1 MAVSRE
7 LFNTIREEYGEYAS
21 WAIWAENDDYT
32 GGVEGMDV
40 DIFQNVSMEIL
51 SELNPNFVL
60 LGLNWSTGRPGIL
73 MNFHSRDSNI
83 GKLRYAI
90 RNSPLHGAYMTDLI
104 KNRSEPNSKELM
116 KYLRLNPEVEEENV
130 RSFEKEISMLG
141 VERPI
146 IIANGKY
153 VYQILERNGLIDR
166 YKIIKVTHY
175 SAWTPGGRAEVIHK
189 NRIMPILVKEL
200 NCKPW

>member
-21 WAIWAENDDYT
+21 WAIWAENDDYN

-40 DIFQNVSMEIL
+40 DIFRNVSMEIL

-60 LGLNWSTGRPGIL
+60 LGLNWSTGRPRIL

-104 KNRSEPNSKELM
+104 KNHSEPNSKELM
-116 KYLRLNPEVEEENV
+116 RFLRSNPEVEKENV
-130 RSFEKEISMLG
+130 RSLEKEISMLG
-141 VERPI
+141 TEKPI
-146 IIANGKY
+146 IIANGKN
-153 VYQILERNGLIDR
+153 VYQILERNGLIAR
-166 YKIIKVTHY
+166 YKVIKVTHY
-175 SAWTPGGRAEVIHK
+175 SARTPGGRAEVIHK